1 MDKIEKLDNK
11 RKILI
16 CEDEKPLAKALE
28 LKLRSAGYDI
38 LTTYN
43 GREAINL
50 FDSNIHIVLLD
61 LIVPEID
68 GFGVLKAIR
77 QKNKEIPIIILS
89 NLGQPEDKLRVK
101 DLGATAYY
109 IKSEMPLNKIL
120 EIVNFYLYDSK

>member
-1 MDKIEKLDNK
+1 MDKIKKLDNK

>member
-16 CEDEKPLAKALE
+16 CEDEKPLAKSLE